1 MNIHWLLIAAFTVL
15 TFLVLLAFVRWIGST
30 QLSQV
35 TFFNWVA
42 GACMGNIGA
51 NMISAHNTKGWTEN
65 FFALLVFTLATIV
78 AAWISLKNRGLRRLA
93 NGEPVILV
101 HKGILLRENLKK
113 TKVNIDVLMMLLRQK
128 GYFAYQDIEYAILEP
143 TGSLSILP
151 VQEAQSVSKKD
162 LKDGPDL
169 SEDKGGPFAEIVIDG
184 TIDEDKLYKTGH
196 DKIWLQR
203 QILDSGAAGLSEI
216 TYLAVNKQ
224 GHVIVDANRL
234 KNNTADKNEPF

>member
-1 MNIHWLLIAAFTVL
+1 MNIHWLLIASFTVL
-15 TFLVLLAFVRWIGST
+15 TFFILLLFVRWIGST
-30 QLSQV
+30 QLSQI

-51 NMISAHNTKGWTEN
+51 NMISAHSAKGWTEN

-93 NGEPVILV
+93 NGEPVILI
-101 HKGILLRENLKK
+101 HKGILLRENLRKS
-113 TKVNIDVLMMLLRQK
+113 KVNIDVLMMLLRQK
-128 GYFAYQDIEYAILEP
+128 GYFAYQQIEYAILEP
-143 TGSLSILP
+143 AGSLSILP

-162 LKDGPDL
+162 LKEGPDL
-169 SEDKGGPFAEIVIDG
+169 SKEEGGPYAEIVIDG
-184 TIDEDKLYKTGH
+184 AIDEDKLYKTGH

-203 QILDSGAAGLSEI
+203 QILDSGASDISEV

-224 GHVIVDANRL
+224 GRVIVDANRL
-234 KNNTADKNEPF
+234 KTNTSDKNEPF